1 MTAEDQDA
9 QNWERLNPRNDV
21 NDIAEVCAKLR
32 AIAEHL
38 EALDSESGE
47 AKTFR
52 MCAAYLKQQ
61 EDDIFRLRG
70 VLMAEIAAEHRA
82 LDEWRENGGPDW
94 KPSHPVMM
102 RLQRLTEALQ

>member
-1 MTAEDQDA
+1 MHDPSTLAFRYQ
-9 QNWERLNPRNDV
+9 V
-21 NDIAEVCAKLR
+21 SVDIAAVCAKLG
-32 AIAEHL
+32 AIADHL

-47 AKTFR
+47 ARTFR

-70 VLMAEIAAEHRA
+70 VIMAEIAAEHRA

-94 KPSHPVMM
+94 TPSHPAMM
-102 RLQRLTEALQ
+102 RLQRLSEALR